1 MGFFCG
7 IVMKYAKNIL
17 EIIGNTPL
25 IKLNKLTEG
34 IKATVL
40 VKLEF
45 VNPGGSVKDRIG
57 IAMIED
63 AERKGLLKKGG
74 TIIEPT
80 SGNTGAGLAI
90 AATVKGYKVIFI
102 MPDKVSSEKEQVLKA
117 YGAKVVRTPTD
128 VAPDDPRSYYKV
140 SERLVNEI
148 PGAFSPN
155 QYSNK
160 ANMLA
165 HFRTTGPEIWRDTEG
180 KVTHFVA
187 GMGTGG
193 TISGVGKYLKKK
205 NPSVKIVGADP
216 EGSIYE
222 HLIHKTEPDIHS
234 YKTEGIGEDFVPEI
248 IDLNIVDEVVVV
260 SDKQAFQTTRSLV
273 LLEGLLVG
281 GSSGSAVFAGLKIAE
296 KLPKTAVV
304 VILIPDSGRN
314 YLSKI
319 FNDKWM
325 IQNGF
330 LDKNEKTTMD
340 YLEL

>member
-1 MGFFCG
+1 MGGFFVG
-7 IVMKYAKNIL
+7 KIMKYAKNVL

-25 IKLNKLTEG
+25 IKLNKLTVD
-34 IKATVL
+34 IKATVF
-40 VKLEF
+40 VKLEY

-57 IAMIED
+57 IAMIEN

-90 AATVKGYKVIFI
+90 AAAVKGYKVIFI
-102 MPDKVSSEKEQVLKA
+102 MPDKVSIEKEQVLKA

-128 VAPDDPRSYYKV
+128 VTPDDPRSYYKV
-140 SERLVNEI
+140 SERLVREI

-155 QYSNK
+155 QYANK

-165 HFRTTGPEIWRDTEG
+165 HYRTTGPEIWKDTDG
-180 KVTHFVA
+180 KITHFVA

-193 TISGVGKYLKKK
+193 TITGVAKYLKKK
-205 NPSVKIVGADP
+205 NRLVKIIGADP

-222 HLIHKTEPDIHS
+222 HLIHKTKPDIHS
-234 YKTEGIGEDFVPEI
+234 YKTEGIGEDFVPET
-248 IDLNIVDEVVVV
+248 IDLNIIDEAVVV

-281 GSSGSAVFAGLKIAE
+281 GSSGSAVFAGLKVAE
-296 KLPKTAVV
+296 KLPKSAIM
-304 VILIPDSGRN
+304 VILLPDSGRG

-319 FNDKWM
+319 FNDDWM
-325 IQNGF
+325 IENGF
-330 LDKNEKTTMD
+330 LEKDNRSYNFT
-340 YLEL
+340 